1 MSKLLKEKWDKLA
14 FTKGNKSLNESEDI
28 YPRPQHP
35 AIANAA
41 ANTKQE
47 MVDMIAEILYDNSD
61 PRLEADYDACESSAE
76 EIVAQLQ
83 KLGYC

>member
-1 MSKLLKEKWDKLA
+1 MNRRQLRQIVRKA
-14 FTKGNKSLNESEDI
+14 LNESDI

-35 AIANAA
+35 MIANAG
-41 ANTKQE
+41 ANKRQE

-61 PRLEADYDACESSAE
+61 PRLEADYGACESSAE